1 MNKVGNLDVQ
11 EPFNP
16 SKTQRISTAHWVQHT
31 ISTFTTN
38 VNRELNVNA
47 RNFKDLGVQDNKLNE
62 TNYQKHFP
70 KISTNFERNVTK
82 AATNR
87 MEQTPANVANFQKK
101 DQTPEL
107 VPYTVIQN
115 YADML
120 RFNQLKNEIRIN
132 LTEPE
137 ITTKQGLPA
146 ILYVKKRNC

>member
-16 SKTQRISTAHWVQHT
+16 SKTQRISTAHWGQYT
-31 ISTFTTN
+31 ISIFTTN

-47 RNFKDLGVQDNKLNE
+47 RNFKDLDVQDNKLNE
-62 TNYQKHFP
+62 TNYQTHFP